1 MSASQPPL
9 ADGSRGR
16 HIKES
21 DRRLIRVFIGAHRR
35 ILAGSR
41 GRIFGRMGGHP
52 LLVLTT
58 TGQRTGQPRSTPVIG
73 IRDGGN
79 WLVVA
84 SNGGAATQPLWLRN
98 IAASP
103 QVTVRHGKR
112 AELFHGRI
120 LPGPEHAEWWP
131 KLVKAYPPYAR
142 MQAKT
147 DRELPV
153 ILLTPAITDGQAT
166 EPPST

>member
-9 ADGSRGR
+9 ADGNRGR
-16 HIKES
+16 RIKES

-35 ILAGSR
+35 ILAASG
-41 GRIFGRMGGHP
+41 GRILGRMGGHP

-73 IRDGGN
+73 IGDGRN

-103 QVTVRHGKR
+103 QVTIRRGKR
-112 AELFHGRI
+112 AEPFHARI
-120 LPGPEHAEWWP
+120 LPGSERAEWWP
-131 KLVKAYPPYAR
+131 KLVQAYPPYAR

-147 DRELPV
+147 DRGLPV
-153 ILLTPAITDGQAT
+153 ILLTPARTDGQAT
-166 EPPST
+166 EPPLT